1 MTVTDTKPSAP
12 PLDDE
17 EIPVVVATAIPTT
30 ADVPTTSVT
39 ASVLSANT
47 QPQPAAAPPGM
58 SMVSKTTTY
67 PDGRTVTIT
76 EYVPKNPN
84 AAPGPSPPA
93 PARPAATA
101 HRPPRRDL
109 GSRPCSVTCPSCHHT
124 GLTKIN
130 QQCGACT
137 WISAIL
143 LLLFCFPLFWVPFV
157 CPSCYDTEHFCRN
170 CGRRV
175 GWTQAECCRN

>member
-109 GSRPCSVTCPSCHHT
+109 GSWGPAPSPPVSAANGSFDLSRYLLAIFLFFSV
-124 GLTKIN
+124 LFV
-130 QQCGACT
+130 
-137 WISAIL
+137 IL
-143 LLLFCFPLFWVPFV
+143 YGVH
-157 CPSCYDTEHFCRN
+157 Y
-170 CGRRV
+170 
-175 GWTQAECCRN
+175 